1 MKDTLEAEI
10 QRHNQEIKQDL
21 MVLRFKT
28 SPKVIKAQI
37 RDVVGPP
44 TLLRGVIHMMNPMEN
59 SNVKNQVEAIKE
71 GVSSVASSIKEVVLG
86 ASDTLKE
93 TVHSATNRLNQT
105 TPVEAVKSGLTTA
118 THAVQEGLSSA
129 GSTLKDT
136 TEKFKEGVSST
147 VQEVRHQLKDKSH
160 HMQSSVSE
168 NPWTSML
175 IASGAAL
182 TVAGIAMALSNLQN
196 KQPRY
201 NMAKEINR
209 FQDEGNPNYSGEGFI
224 ESERTHY
231 VPARDQVSGLAHLLH
246 KQPLLVGSTA
256 LLIGAAVGALL
267 PRSSYEDRMI
277 GEPSD
282 RLINN
287 VKESVSGTLNEVK
300 LEAKKQIKDLKHV
313 AGETSQ
319 EVKQTLL
326 NGLAS
331 L

>member
-1 MKDTLEAEI
+1 MKDTLEAEV

-37 RDVVGPP
+37 REVIGPP
-44 TLLRGVIHMMNPMEN
+44 ALLKGVIHMMNPMEN
-59 SNVKNQVEAIKE
+59 SKVKNQVEAVKE
-71 GVSSVASSIKEVVLG
+71 GVSSVASSIKEVVAG
-86 ASDTLKE
+86 ASDTIKE
-93 TVHSATNRLNQT
+93 TVHSATDRLNQT
-105 TPVEAVKSGLTTA
+105 TPVEAVKNGVTTA

-136 TEKFKEGVSST
+136 TEKINEGVSST
-147 VQEVRHQLKDKSH
+147 VKEVRHQLKDKSH
-160 HMQSSVSE
+160 HMQSSISE

-201 NMAKEINR
+201 NIAKEINR
-209 FQDEGNPNYSGEGFI
+209 FQDDGNPKYSGEGFI

-231 VPARDQVSGLAHLLH
+231 GSASGVAHLLH

-256 LLIGAAVGALL
+256 LLIGAAVGVVL
-267 PRSSYEDRMI
+267 PRSSYENRMV

-300 LEAKKQIKDLKHV
+300 LEAKKQMESLKTV
-313 AGETSQ
+313 AGETGQ

>member
-28 SPKVIKAQI
+28 SPKIIKAQI

-44 TLLRGVIHMMNPMEN
+44 ALLKGVIHMMNPMEN
-59 SNVKNQVEAIKE
+59 SNVKNQVEAVKE

-93 TVHSATNRLNQT
+93 TVHSATDRLNQT
-105 TPVEAVKSGLTTA
+105 TPVEAVKNGFTTVTHVVQDALTSA
-118 THAVQEGLSSA
+118 SS
-129 GSTLKDT
+129 SLKDT
-136 TEKFKEGVSST
+136 TEKINEGVSST
-147 VQEVRHQLKDKSH
+147 VNEVRHQLKDKSH
-160 HMQSSVSE
+160 HMQSRVSE

-201 NMAKEINR
+201 NIGEEINR
-209 FQDEGNPNYSGEGFI
+209 FQDDGNPKYSGEGFI

-231 VPARDQVSGLAHLLH
+231 ESARDHVSGLAHLLH

-267 PRSSYEDRMI
+267 PRSSYENHMV

-287 VKESVSGTLNEVK
+287 VKESISGTLNEVK
-300 LEAKKQIKDLKHV
+300 LEAKKQMESLKTV
-313 AGETSQ
+313 AEETGQ